1 MGVNPTCS
9 KDLSQEEG
17 ATRALRSPFAPD
29 ARAGLSKTVRQQQLL
44 LPSLEVVML
53 NRPQGMSPTEW
64 RVTYALKIVGLVVLL
79 SLVFLKI
86 LEFIGHV
93 RTVAIIF
100 IGAIFFAYIVYPLVK
115 RLNERLP
122 LWASLVATYL
132 FIALLLGSAISFVI
146 PALAE
151 NTKQLVADTPALV
164 RTARAELANP
174 TTPIVGRLPRKTRS
188 TLYNLPG
195 QLGALLQEYGART
208 AEGFLKIVVSTITIL
223 ALFIIIPV
231 FAAYLLIDAEN
242 LKRLLL
248 GNLPER
254 ARPKTLAIIADLD
267 KVIGGFIRGQL
278 MVAAIVGVLI
288 TVMLLLLHV
297 KYAIL
302 IGVIA
307 GILEIIPYIG
317 AFAGAVPAV
326 LIALFSN
333 GWQNALL
340 VVAGFIIINQLEGH
354 VIAPNIV
361 SGSVG
366 LSPFVVLLALLT
378 GAELLG
384 IAGMLIAVPI
394 AGIIRVIVVN
404 FLDRKASVAQTQPA
418 LEGPPADAVA
428 GS

>member
-1 MGVNPTCS
+1 
-9 KDLSQEEG
+9 
-17 ATRALRSPFAPD
+17 
-29 ARAGLSKTVRQQQLL
+29 
-44 LPSLEVVML
+44 ML
-53 NRPQGMSPTEW
+53 NSPQGMSPTEW
-64 RVTYALKIVGLVVLL
+64 RITYALKIVGLIVLL

-86 LEFIGHV
+86 LEFVGHV
-93 RTVAIIF
+93 RTVAVIF

-122 LWASLVATYL
+122 LWAALLVTYL
-132 FIALLLGSAISFVI
+132 FIALLLGSAIAFVI
-146 PALAE
+146 PALTE
-151 NTKQLVADTPALV
+151 NTKQLVTDTPALV
-164 RTARAELANP
+164 RTARTELAHP
-174 TTPIVGRLPRKTRS
+174 TNPIVGRLPRKTRS
-188 TLYNLPG
+188 NLYNLPG
-195 QLGALLQEYGART
+195 QLGALLQKYGART

-254 ARPKTLAIIADLD
+254 ARPKTLTIIADLD

-278 MVAAIVGVLI
+278 IVAAIVGALI

-317 AFAGAVPAV
+317 AFAGAIPAI
-326 LIALFSN
+326 LIALFTN

-340 VVAGFIIINQLEGH
+340 VALGFVVINQLEGH

-361 SGSVG
+361 SGTVG

-384 IAGMLIAVPI
+384 IPGMLIAVPV
-394 AGIIRVIVVN
+394 AGIIRVLVVN
-404 FLDRKASVAQTQPA
+404 FLDRKASVAEAQPA
-418 LEGPPADAVA
+418 LESAAAEAEVRN
-428 GS
+428 